1 MHTINILY
9 LNRRISFINGDKYK
23 KNIEKQEEL
32 DTKKS
37 YQKKTFAW
45 HKYITASEI
54 NRFVSEQLIFSMLRL
69 AFY

>member
-37 YQKKTFAW
+37 YQKKTFTW
-45 HKYITASEI
+45 HKYITV
-54 NRFVSEQLIFSMLRL
+54 RK
-69 AFY
+69 